1 MELFKNYKNLKKRK
15 LNDSNSDDEA
25 CVENSTEL
33 IYNNYNHLYFSG
45 AITPKSS
52 FLLCKNLRILENF
65 YNRWWLYYFG
75 VFNN

>member
-33 IYNNYNHLYFSG
+33 IYNNYNHLYRLIRLRK
-45 AITPKSS
+45 IT
-52 FLLCKNLRILENF
+52 
-65 YNRWWLYYFG
+65 
-75 VFNN
+75 